1 MNENAWRWGR
11 VVKYAEG
18 TGQDGTPYKVMFGG
32 GHFDNTK
39 PGHPNQ
45 VIDGGNGMASAA
57 AGAYQI
63 MPFTWDE
70 VAKAL
75 GWPEDAPMSK
85 ENQDKA
91 FIYLAKRRGVDVTTA
106 PFTRENVAKLAP
118 EWASFPTLSGRS
130 FYGQP
135 VKGFTAMKAVFDDK
149 YYRDNW
155 ARRASESQDH
165 KFPGVDSGPPPPPRP
180 DLLPKGSSFSMY
192 F

>member
-1 MNENAWRWGR
+1 MNENAYKWAR
-11 VVKYAEG
+11 VTKYAEG

-45 VIDGGNGMASAA
+45 VICKGEHCSAA
-57 AGAYQI
+57 AGAYQF

-75 GWPEDAPMSK
+75 GWPKDAPMSK

-91 FIYLAKRRGVDVTTA
+91 FIYKAKQRGVDVTKD
-106 PFTRENVAKLAP
+106 PFTRENVAKLSP
-118 EWASFPTLSGRS
+118 EWASFPTLSGKS
-130 FYGQP
+130 YYGQP
-135 VKGFTAMKAVFDDK
+135 VKGYTAMKAVFDDT
-149 YYRDNW
+149 YHRDNW